1 MRRYARGGRRQAQ
14 RRAAVWFFVAAF
26 YSLTLACHA
35 GRGEPA
41 TGTRVLGSVARSGD
55 SIVTSVTIVNELNR
69 ERPVA
74 FAPCPPRTTV
84 KLALVSGNAGAY
96 RGTWD
101 YALMDSIRQLRR
113 DFTSPPC
120 RPFTLNANLGPRS
133 RVTSRFIAF
142 RAMDVLDDSLP
153 DGRYAVWLF
162 PRIVGTDPGGIPAG
176 EIELRRR

>member
-1 MRRYARGGRRQAQ
+1 MMDKRL
-14 RRAAVWFFVAAF
+14 RALGAFLVGVACAMGV
-26 YSLTLACHA
+26 ACHV
-35 GRGEPA
+35 GRGEPP
-41 TGTRVLGSVARSGD
+41 TGTRVTGAVARSGD
-55 SIVTSVTIVNELNR
+55 SILTSVTILNELNR
-69 ERPVA
+69 ERAVA
-74 FAPCPPRTTV
+74 FAQCPPRTTV
-84 KLALVSGNAGAY
+84 RLTLVSGVAGAY

-101 YALMDSIRQLRR
+101 YAVMDSIRQLRR

-120 RPFTLNANLGPRS
+120 RPFTLEANLGPRA

-142 RAMDVLDDSLP
+142 RAMDVLGDSLP

>member
-1 MRRYARGGRRQAQ
+1 MRGKREAGSGKRETAM
-14 RRAAVWFFVAAF
+14 RALFAGACV
-26 YSLTLACHA
+26 LGIACHA

-41 TGTRVLGSVARSGD
+41 MGTRVMGAVERSGD

-69 ERPVA
+69 ERAVA
-74 FAPCPPRTTV
+74 FAQCPPRTTV
-84 KLALVSGNAGAY
+84 KLALVSGRAGAY

-133 RVTSRFIAF
+133 RVTTRFIGF
-142 RAMDVLDDSLP
+142 RMMDVLDDSLP
-153 DGRYAVWLF
+153 EGRYAVWLF

-176 EIELRRR
+176 EIDLRRR